1 MGSAPFWFD
10 STRTSGSAE
19 RPALSR
25 ARIPRAS
32 APVGRYTRIGLGVGM
47 ALGVGAGLNR
57 CHGDCTT
64 SVLVSSAFLGF
75 VGYGAGCSIDSVN
88 DPTTRFAGCQFLN
101 EDTAPPP
108 LGSRSPN
115 R

>member
-1 MGSAPFWFD
+1 
-10 STRTSGSAE
+10 
-19 RPALSR
+19 
-25 ARIPRAS
+25 
-32 APVGRYTRIGLGVGM
+32 M
-47 ALGVGAGLNR
+47 ALGVVAGLNR
-57 CHGDCTT
+57 CHGDCTA

-75 VGYGAGCSIDSVN
+75 VGYGAGCSVDSVN